1 MTKRLLILAL
11 ALLTPVLASAQTV
24 AIVDKYMA
32 AWNAHDAA
40 AAATF
45 YDDGVSYY
53 DASTGAPMIGK
64 LKAQTDIVQ
73 AFLTA
78 VPDLK
83 WTRDSD
89 APVSGKDAVAFSW
102 TFSGTNTG
110 PWSDGTKAT
119 GKKFLIHG
127 ATLIRVKKGKIA
139 LLAKRDYAGSTPTPS
154 TSWGCSA
161 SEPRSARPE
170 TSRTPKS

>member
-1 MTKRLLILAL
+1 MPKRFFILTLAL
-11 ALLTPVLASAQTV
+11 MIPALGSAQVLVLA
-24 AIVDKYMA
+24 DKYMA

-40 AAATF
+40 AAAEF
-45 YDDGVSYY
+45 YDEGVSYY
-53 DASTGAPMIGK
+53 DASTGAPVIGK
-64 LKAQTDIVQ
+64 LKARTDIVQ

-83 WTRDSD
+83 WTRD
-89 APVSGKDAVAFSW
+89 AHKPVVGSDAVAFSW

-127 ATLIRVKKGKIA
+127 ATLIRCKKGKIVSQG
-139 LLAKRDYAGSTPTPS
+139 DYYDAHTFYKQLGLNP
-154 TSWGCSA
+154 
-161 SEPRSARPE
+161 
-170 TSRTPKS
+170 

>member
-11 ALLTPVLASAQTV
+11 ALLIPAIGSAQAV
-24 AIVDKYMA
+24 ELVDKYMA

-40 AAATF
+40 AAAEF
-45 YDDGVSYY
+45 YDDAVQYY
-53 DASTGAPMIGK
+53 DASTGAPVVGK

-78 VPDLK
+78 VPDLQWK
-83 WTRDSD
+83 RDKEQ
-89 APVSGKDAVAFSW
+89 PIVGTEGVAFQW

-119 GKKFLIHG
+119 NKTFLIHG
-127 ATLIRVKKGKIA
+127 ATLIRMKKGKIA
-139 LLAKRDYAGSTPTPS
+139 YQGDYYDAHTFYKQLGLNP
-154 TSWGCSA
+154 
-161 SEPRSARPE
+161 
-170 TSRTPKS
+170 

>member
-1 MTKRLLILAL
+1 MKRILILAL
-11 ALLTPVLASAQTV
+11 ALLIPALGSAQT
-24 AIVDKYMA
+24 IELVDRYMA

-40 AAATF
+40 AAARF

-53 DASTGAPMIGK
+53 DASTGAPVIGK
-64 LKAQTDIVQ
+64 SKAQSDIVQ

-83 WTRDSD
+83 WTRDAD
-89 APVSGKDAVAFSW
+89 EPVSGKDAVAFAW

-127 ATLIRVKKGKIA
+127 ATLIRVKKGKIVSQG
-139 LLAKRDYAGSTPTPS
+139 DYYDAHTFYKQLGLNP
-154 TSWGCSA
+154 
-161 SEPRSARPE
+161 
-170 TSRTPKS
+170 